1 MGAHLGAG
9 GPSRFEILV
18 KAIRPRLALAIG
30 SVLAAALAGVPAAA
44 PQTSLRASTT
54 PAVALPDGDRQTV
67 EHLLA
72 QIRGQ
77 APLGRRMKTVSA
89 AFLGAP
95 YSLHPLVGSLTEPER
110 LVARLDRFDCVTFLE
125 TVLAL
130 AGATSPDG
138 FLERLRQIR
147 YEAGNVSYTTR
158 LHYMADWQESNVRR
172 GFLDGLTEGAGTV
185 ELARTLAL
193 LPGRLPHTV
202 NLRFFPKDQLDVVSL
217 WLQDGDLI
225 FFVSGRKSLDIFH
238 VALLFRDGETLFL
251 RHAALSQ
258 GRVLDQSLADFFHR
272 TRMLGFIVVRPVDGR
287 VELQAHRA
295 SDKGPGAR

>member
-1 MGAHLGAG
+1 M
-9 GPSRFEILV
+9 
-18 KAIRPRLALAIG
+18 
-30 SVLAAALAGVPAAA
+30 LAAALGAA
-44 PQTSLRASTT
+44 PQASSGASTR
-54 PAVALPDGDRQTV
+54 PAAVWLDGDRQTV

-72 QIRGQ
+72 EARGQ
-77 APLGRRMKTVSA
+77 VPLGRRMKTLSA

-130 AGATSPDG
+130 AEATSADG
-138 FLERLRQIR
+138 FLEWLRQIR
-147 YEAGNVSYTTR
+147 YEAGNVSYTSR

-172 GFLDGLTEGAGTV
+172 GFLDDLTEGAGTV
-185 ELARTLAL
+185 ELARTLSL

-202 NLRFFPKDQLDVVSL
+202 TLRFFPKDQLDVVSL

-258 GRVLDQSLADFFHR
+258 GRVLDQSLADFVRR
-272 TRMLGFIVVRPVDGR
+272 TRMLGFIVVRPVEGR
-287 VELQAHRA
+287 IEVQAHRA
-295 SDKGPGAR
+295 SEKGPGAR